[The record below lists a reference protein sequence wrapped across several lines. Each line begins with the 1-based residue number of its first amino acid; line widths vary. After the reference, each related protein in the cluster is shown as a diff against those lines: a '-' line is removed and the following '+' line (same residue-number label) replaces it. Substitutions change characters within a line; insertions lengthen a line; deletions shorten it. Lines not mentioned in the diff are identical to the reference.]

1 MGELESTATVDTP
14 FDKRVPH
21 SLDGM
26 LLQKNTADSCIIHNL
41 HTITIQKQDK
51 CVRLGEFVKN
61 VPKAI

>member
-14 FDKRVPH
+14 FDKRVPTAW
-21 SLDGM
+21 M
-26 LLQKNTADSCIIHNL
+26 VCYYKNTADSCIIHNL
-41 HTITIQKQDK
+41 HTITFQKQDK